1 MGGHLYGLLTGTA
14 ETCLNKLFV
23 TDTSSLYRDFG
34 CAELDCTLQF
44 YKQEKRNSI
53 RSFIIKHDLF
63 PITQAAIES

>member
-1 MGGHLYGLLTGTA
+1 M
-14 ETCLNKLFV
+14 LNKLFV